1 MRIYETSERDVERS
15 NRHMFCTE
23 DLWQNARKNIAYR
36 IDISKQRT
44 QKSLEI
50 IAGCKIRFEEVQ
62 ERLSEI
68 WS

>member
-1 MRIYETSERDVERS
+1 MRTYETSERDVERS
-15 NRHMFCTE
+15 NRHMICTE
-23 DLWQNARKNIAYR
+23 DLWQNSRKNIAYR

-50 IAGCKIRFEEVQ
+50 IVGCKIRFEEVQ

-68 WS
+68 RS